1 MAELTPSKIL
11 QAIPHR
17 RPFRFIDEIVE
28 IDDSH
33 VLSRYTFRPDE
44 FFYPGHFPGY
54 PVTPGVI
61 LTEAMCQMGVL
72 PLGIR
77 RLALELGEG
86 ASRFVTVLTDA
97 ETEYFKPVPPGT
109 TVTCKGEL
117 VFWKR
122 RKLRANLELRDAQ
135 GDLVAAGVAAGIG
148 VPLE

>member
-1 MAELTPSKIL
+1 MAAERSKIL
-11 QAIPHR
+11 SLIPHR
-17 RPFRFIDEIVE
+17 KPFRFIDEIVE
-28 IDDSH
+28 LDDEH

-44 FFYPGHFPGY
+44 FFYPGHFPGF

-72 PLGIR
+72 PLGIHQ
-77 RLALELGEG
+77 LLKELGDG
-86 ASRFVTVLTDA
+86 ATDYVTVLTEA

-109 TVTCKGEL
+109 TVMCKGQL

-122 RKLRANLELRDAQ
+122 RKIRANLELRDGA

-148 VPLE
+148 VPRG